1 MNQRSYDRFAAALS
15 VAILGTLAA
24 VSYYL
29 AETSDRFRLPQRAVD
44 ERHEPDYFAEHVAL
58 TRLDSSGTP
67 TFRLSADRMRHYPD
81 DGSSEFDNPLLVS
94 LEPDRPL
101 VTLRAARGRAV
112 SEGQRTELFDD
123 VVLTRAG
130 SDGKPSLRV
139 ETEYALLLRDENVA
153 RSDRPVRVLY
163 GDSSLTGIGMEFN
176 NETRVLNVLSH
187 VRGVWAAPPKR

>member
-1 MNQRSYDRFAAALS
+1 MNQRNYDRFAAALS

-29 AETSDRFRLPQRAVD
+29 AETTDRLRLPQRAGA
-44 ERHEPDYFAEHVAL
+44 ERHEPDYFAEQVAL
-58 TRLDSSGTP
+58 TRLDRSGTP

-81 DGSSEFDNPLLVS
+81 DGTSEFDDPLLVS

-101 VTLRAARGRAV
+101 VTLRAERGRST
-112 SEGQRTELFDD
+112 SEGQRTELFDN

-130 SDGKPSLRV
+130 SGQQPTLRV
-139 ETEYALLLRDENVA
+139 ETEYALLLRDENIA
-153 RSDRPVRVLY
+153 RSDKPVRVVY

-176 NETRVLNVLSH
+176 NATRVLNVLSN